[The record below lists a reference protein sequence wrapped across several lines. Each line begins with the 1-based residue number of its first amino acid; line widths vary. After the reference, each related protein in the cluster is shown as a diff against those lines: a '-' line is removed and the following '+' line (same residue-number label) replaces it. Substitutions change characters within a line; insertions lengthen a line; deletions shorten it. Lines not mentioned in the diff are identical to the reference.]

1 MFHWHVIL
9 HVHPCD
15 SCNILEIY
23 TYICMKSV
31 GHGLSTRDFIRKRE
45 DGILAMVLDL
55 ALQFAGTTS
64 VYVAAFVSLQDM
76 YQLSAAAAALP
87 QFSSFALGV
96 GSWALHR
103 SKKYQSL
110 VVWCI
115 CHFFCLIIC
124 AQVQLEQ
131 PVLQQDWKLKQIT
144 FCALLMG
151 LQGYVVRLVGGALV
165 GRQAYVEFT
174 RLMHVMIAL
183 SVMQLG
189 LQSQPK
195 Q

>member
-1 MFHWHVIL
+1 
-9 HVHPCD
+9 
-15 SCNILEIY
+15 
-23 TYICMKSV
+23 
-31 GHGLSTRDFIRKRE
+31 
-45 DGILAMVLDL
+45 MVLDL

-103 SKKYQSL
+103 STPKVPKSGAFLHCCSWSNQ
-110 VVWCI
+110 CFNKI
-115 CHFFCLIIC
+115 RT
-124 AQVQLEQ
+124 
-131 PVLQQDWKLKQIT
+131 LKQIT
-144 FCALLMG
+144 FCVPVSSPSSPIG

-195 Q
+195 QWLRMPWCFVVRNVVVGVVVGRQERF